1 MALNINEIRSQ
12 LVLGGARP
20 SLFQVVF
27 NNPANAAGD
36 AKVPFMARAAQL
48 PASTLGT
55 IEVPYFG
62 RKIRLAGD
70 RTSVSYTHLTL
81 PTIYSV

>member
-36 AKVPFMARAAQL
+36 GGSGFV
-48 PASTLGT
+48 
-55 IEVPYFG
+55 V
-62 RKIRLAGD
+62 IR
-70 RTSVSYTHLTL
+70 YK
-81 PTIYSV
+81 YQ